1 MASHEE
7 GEEARE
13 SDESMTTFEPYVA
26 GKVRVSLSMVSYSR
40 DGKQRGGQDFQ
51 QRGAAQQVARG
62 QPNQKQ
68 SDSSESSG
76 GIGAVFRKIRSTL
89 STAAGLQQPSPPAN
103 TASRT
108 SLTASSASTSGAA
121 TKRPAISSSSSGAT
135 KQSQQRQQHQRRPV
149 AVGAARNKQPRQQKQ
164 INRPP
169 PPATTSSKKAPQL
182 HQHSSAPVL
191 RQPGKGGR
199 TRVRVSPSRSSRAT
213 SPPVRG
219 GRQSSSPPIKE
230 GSPLVIDEMA
240 SFGPGSGRRNRPPVA
255 RLPPAQLTNREQ
267 GLSVQSELQHQQRS
281 KSEEPPSS
289 PQWAEPE
296 PPRALDDGFGRALS
310 NARQQQQISSS
321 GDVHQISLTS
331 YSDMHKHRAAAAK
344 IPPMAASSGGVG
356 GEVGGVS
363 STVGGG
369 RSVAPRPRGGGVKKP
384 LNKQDLLKRIGSIE
398 NDEVSKSTSTTVDWR
413 EDLVKFLPTPLTL
426 AVWAISVCF
435 FFRRELGVKNDEPH
449 PPLATIQ
456 WCKHSICI

>member
-51 QRGAAQQVARG
+51 QRGAAQHVARG

-108 SLTASSASTSGAA
+108 SLTASSASASGAA
-121 TKRPAISSSSSGAT
+121 TKRPATSSSSSGAT

-149 AVGAARNKQPRQQKQ
+149 TVGAARNKQPRQQKQ

-169 PPATTSSKKAPQL
+169 PSATTSSKTAPQL
-182 HQHSSAPVL
+182 HQRSSAPSVL

-240 SFGPGSGRRNRPPVA
+240 SFGPGSGRRNRPPAA
-255 RLPPAQLTNREQ
+255 RLPPAQLTNRKQ
-267 GLSVQSELQHQQRS
+267 GLSVPSELQHQQRS

-310 NARQQQQISSS
+310 NTRQQQQISPS
-321 GDVHQISLTS
+321 GDVHQISLMS
-331 YSDMHKHRAAAAK
+331 YSDVHKHRAAAAK
-344 IPPMAASSGGVG
+344 FPPTVASSGGVG
-356 GEVGGVS
+356 REVGGVS
-363 STVGGG
+363 STVGGE
-369 RSVAPRPRGGGVKKP
+369 RSVVPRPRGGVKKP

-398 NDEVSKSTSTTVDWR
+398 NDEVSKTTSMTVDQSGGSN
-413 EDLVKFLPTPLTL
+413 PTPLNF
-426 AVWAISVCF
+426 AVWAISVF
-435 FFRRELGVKNDEPH
+435 FFGRELGLKMTSPT
-449 PPLATIQ
+449 PLLHTMVQ
-456 WCKHSICI
+456 T

>member
-40 DGKQRGGQDFQ
+40 DGKQRGGQDLQ
-51 QRGAAQQVARG
+51 QRRAAQQQVARARG

-68 SDSSESSG
+68 NDSSESSAG

-89 STAAGLQQPSPPAN
+89 STAAGLQQPSLPAS
-103 TASRT
+103 TASRA
-108 SLTASSASTSGAA
+108 SLTASSASASGAA
-121 TKRPAISSSSSGAT
+121 TKRPATSPSSSGAT

-149 AVGAARNKQPRQQKQ
+149 NTVGAARNKQPRQQKQ
-164 INRPP
+164 INSPP
-169 PPATTSSKKAPQL
+169 PPANTSSKKAPQL
-182 HQHSSAPVL
+182 HQHSSAPSVL

-240 SFGPGSGRRNRPPVA
+240 SFGPGSGRRNRPPAA

-310 NARQQQQISSS
+310 NTRQQQQQISSS
-321 GDVHQISLTS
+321 GDVHQISLMS
-331 YSDMHKHRAAAAK
+331 YSDVHKHRAAAAK
-344 IPPMAASSGGVG
+344 IPPTATSGGGVG
-356 GEVGGVS
+356 GGVGGVS

-369 RSVAPRPRGGGVKKP
+369 RSVAPRPRGGVKKP

-398 NDEVSKSTSTTVDWR
+398 NDEVSKTTASVTVDQSR
-413 EDLVKFLPTPLTL
+413 E
-426 AVWAISVCF
+426 S
-435 FFRRELGVKNDEPH
+435 
-449 PPLATIQ
+449 
-456 WCKHSICI
+456 S